1 MGGNDI
7 DDSDDG
13 DDDGDDITIETL
25 LYIRHDIMS

>member
-1 MGGNDI
+1 MVGNDI